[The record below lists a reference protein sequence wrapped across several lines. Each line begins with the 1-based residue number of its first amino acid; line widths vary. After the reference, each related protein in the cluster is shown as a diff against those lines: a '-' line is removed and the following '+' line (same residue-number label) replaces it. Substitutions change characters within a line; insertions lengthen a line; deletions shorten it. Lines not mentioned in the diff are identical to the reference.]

1 MTVAGA
7 GGAGVTVQGGAAVTP
22 AAAAQSICSS
32 LSTRACYG
40 LEEGYCTAFGTASP
54 TSTGGVFINPSSDA
68 SRRSSS
74 LYDLAIALAAGIGGM
89 FL

>member
-7 GGAGVTVQGGAAVTP
+7 GDAGVTVQGGAAITP

-40 LEEGYCTAFGTASP
+40 LEEGYCTAFGTASA
-54 TSTGGVFINPSSDA
+54 TSTSGVFINPTNDA